1 MTKPARVSD
10 GDVTAMVA
18 EFKRRE
24 TTESVQVS
32 EGDDLIARILKITAS
47 PQSVP
52 FYQKAIATLGL
63 AIVEGELGE
72 LRYRLHSG
80 QIDSPAKYFTTLL
93 QKQLSADQSDA
104 AKTSEE
110 VRSARQGEY
119 HSPSA
124 LDLFAELKPLPH
136 GEGEGSADK
145 KMDFPFSTKSI
156 PWATFIGPEFFTL
169 SSNKAKSDRVMAKFR
184 MMGGQVAEVPLIRGR
199 FFPKDE
205 DRGILTT
212 EEGRILG
219 AMECFWVEQGCRYAT
234 FGNGSVSCFCQVSFR
249 ELARLLGWE
258 SFGGKDLAHL
268 KRKTINLKVKGYYLE
283 LDAIEEFRQAGLRGY
298 GFSLVDG
305 FDLIDKV
312 RHRLEATTVR
322 VRFSDPYSRQL
333 LARRVVSR
341 PKDMLTMRS
350 ELAFLMRL
358 YLEPIL
364 MSRGVEGK
372 HSIELLNLIEVLKLP
387 AAGWHKF
394 KSRRKTIFAK
404 AVQELHGMK
413 TNDGKSMDI
422 QFDQGLNSKDFMLV
436 ARLRDTE
443 RLSPSLTAA
452 P

>member
-1 MTKPARVSD
+1 MTEPRQVGD
-10 GDVTAMVA
+10 GDMTAMLA
-18 EFKRRE
+18 ELKRRE
-24 TTESVQVS
+24 LAAPAQVS
-32 EGDDLIARILKITAS
+32 DRDDLIARILEITKS
-47 PQSVP
+47 PQSIP
-52 FYQKAIATLGL
+52 FYQKTIATLGF
-63 AIVEGELGE
+63 AVVEGELGE
-72 LRYRLHSG
+72 LRSRLHAG
-80 QIDSPAKYFTTLL
+80 LIESPAKYFTTLL
-93 QKQLSADQSDA
+93 QKQLAPDKGGA
-104 AKTSEE
+104 AKRSEE
-110 VRSARQGEY
+110 VGSARQGEY

-124 LDLFAELKPLPH
+124 LELFAELKPLPQG
-136 GEGEGSADK
+136 GEEGAAEK

-169 SSNKAKSDRVMAKFR
+169 SSNKAKSDRVIAKFR
-184 MMGGQVAEVPLIRGR
+184 MMGGKVAEVPLIRGR

-283 LDAIEEFRQAGLRGY
+283 LDAIEEFRKAGLRGY

-305 FDLIDKV
+305 FDLVDKV

-364 MSRGVEGK
+364 MSRGVDGK

-413 TNDGKSMDI
+413 TTDGKSMDV
-422 QFDQGLNSKDFMLV
+422 QFDQGLNSNDFMLV
-436 ARLRDTE
+436 ARLRDSVAG
-443 RLSPSLTAA
+443 LSEHEPV
-452 P
+452 